1 MDTDDVV
8 YFKGDNTT
16 LYTIFD
22 NLGGILF
29 RSTKTVD
36 MGGYLCSLLDS
47 NNYVD
52 YTFVEGSAF
61 KTLFGSGSV
70 SDSTMKVVDASQ
82 LILPKSTSP
91 SCYYN
96 LFGNC
101 STLEVAPSLPATNVA
116 TEAYKAMF
124 KNCSSLRAVPAM
136 SFKVVEQEGC
146 NNMFAGC
153 TSITSIPVINLNSLS
168 SGCFAY
174 MFDGCTGITSIPAGS
189 VYGSNRQIAPNQCCM
204 QMFGGCTSLQTVPQ
218 NLLPCERVYQ
228 QCYDSMFK
236 GCTNLLNAPDLPGNV
251 GSLGN
256 TSTKCYEFMF
266 ENCRSLTTAPA
277 LPSTST
283 YNYCYNGMFLN
294 CTSLTT
300 APVLPATSVMSYA
313 YQSMFSG
320 CYILSEITC
329 LATSL
334 STNATSNWVNSVAA
348 TGTFYK
354 NADMSNWT
362 TGNAGIPSGWTVED
376 YVSA

>member
-16 LYTIFD
+16 LYTDFD

-52 YTFVEGSAF
+52 YTFVEDSAF

-70 SDSTMKVVDASQ
+70 SGTTTKVVDASQ

-124 KNCSSLRAVPAM
+124 KNCTSLGAVPAM
-136 SFKVVEQEGC
+136 SFKVVEKEGC

-153 TSITSIPVINLNSLS
+153 TSLTSIPVINLNSLS
-168 SGCFAY
+168 NGCFAY
-174 MFDGCTGITSIPAGS
+174 MFDGCTGITSVPAGS
-189 VYGSNRQIAPNQCCM
+189 VYGSNGQIAQNLCCM

-218 NLLPCERVYQ
+218 NLLPCVRVYQ

-236 GCTNLLNAPDLPGNV
+236 GCTNLLNAPDLPGSV
-251 GSLGN
+251 SSTGN
-256 TSTKCYEFMF
+256 NSTKCYEFMF
-266 ENCRSLTTAPA
+266 QDCSSLTTAPA

-283 YNYCYNGMFLN
+283 YSYCYNGMFLN

-300 APVLPATSVMSYA
+300 APDLPATSVAGYA
-313 YQSMFSG
+313 YQSMFAG
-320 CYILSEITC
+320 CPNISEITC

-334 STNATSNWVNSVAA
+334 STYATSNWVNGVAA

-354 NADMSNWT
+354 NANMSNWT